1 MTDYTKLTDFAS
13 KDTLPT
19 GNAAKIVKGTEIDD
33 EFSAIQTAIGTKAD
47 TLSPTLTGT
56 PLTPTAASGTS
67 TTQIATTAFVTTADN
82 TLEAT
87 LQAAIDLKADIDSPT
102 INSPTFTGDPT
113 APTPSAGDND
123 TSIATTAF
131 VQNQI
136 NAARGFIA
144 FDGST
149 ATTIASQNLTLT
161 KNGTGNY
168 TISCDSSIRDDTSN
182 WAITIGNVDQ
192 GVLNQ
197 SPLNPTSTT
206 GPNSDDD
213 LTLYNCFVN
222 TRAISSFNIRAI
234 KTYNKYRIFSA
245 ADTDGNAT
253 QMFGITSVDP
263 TYICVTLF

>member
-1 MTDYTKLTDFAS
+1 MSNYSKTTDFAS
-13 KDTLPT
+13 KDALTSGSP
-19 GNAAKIVKGTEIDD
+19 NKILKGTEIDD
-33 EFSAIQTAIGTKAD
+33 EFNAIQVAVATKANSI
-47 TLSPTLTGT
+47 SPTLTGT
-56 PLTPTAASGTS
+56 PLAPTPASGTN

-82 TLEAT
+82 TLETT
-87 LQAAIDLKADIDSPT
+87 LQAAIDLKADI
-102 INSPTFTGDPT
+102 NSPTFTGDPK
-113 APTPSAGDND
+113 APTPSTGDND

-144 FDGST
+144 FNGST
-149 ATTIASQNLTLT
+149 ATTIASENLTLT

-168 TISCDSSIRDDTSN
+168 TIACDSSIRDGTSN

-192 GVLNQ
+192 GVLSQ
-197 SPLNPTSTT
+197 TPLNPTATT

-222 TRAISSFNIRAI
+222 TRSVTSFNIRAI

-253 QMFGITSVDP
+253 QMFGITAVDP

>member
-1 MTDYTKLTDFAS
+1 MSNYSKTTDFAS
-13 KDTLPT
+13 KDALAS
-19 GNAAKIVKGTEIDD
+19 GNANKIVKGTEIDD
-33 EFSAIQTAIGTKAD
+33 EFSAIQTAIATKAN

-56 PLTPTAASGTS
+56 PLAPTAASGTN
-67 TTQIATTAFVTTADN
+67 TTQIATTAFVTVADS

-87 LQAAIDLKADIDSPT
+87 LQAAIDLKAVID
-102 INSPTFTGDPT
+102 SPTFTGDPK
-113 APTPSAGDND
+113 APTPSTGDND

-168 TISCDSSIRDDTSN
+168 TITCDSSIRDGTSN

-192 GVLNQ
+192 GVFSQ
-197 SPLNPTSTT
+197 EPLNPTTAT
-206 GPNSDDD
+206 GPDSDDD
-213 LTLYNCFVN
+213 LTLYNCYVN
-222 TRAISSFNIRAI
+222 SRGTDSFNIRAI
-234 KTYNKYRIFSA
+234 KAYNKYRIFIA

-253 QMFGITSVDP
+253 QMFGITAVDP

>member
-1 MTDYTKLTDFAS
+1 MSNYSKTTDFAS
-13 KDTLPT
+13 KDALAT
-19 GNAAKIVKGTEIDD
+19 GNANKIVKGTEIDD

-102 INSPTFTGDPT
+102 FTGDPT
-113 APTPSAGDND
+113 APTPSTGDND

-144 FDGST
+144 FNGST

-161 KNGTGNY
+161 KDGTGNY
-168 TISCDSSIRDDTSN
+168 TISCDSSIRDGTSN

-197 SPLNPTSTT
+197 SPLNPDNTT
-206 GPNSDDD
+206 GPDSDDD
-213 LTLYNCFVN
+213 LTLYNCFVK
-222 TRAISSFNIRAI
+222 TRAVDSFNIRAI

-245 ADTDGNAT
+245 ADGDGNAT
-253 QMFGITSVDP
+253 QMFGVTSVDP

>member
-1 MTDYTKLTDFAS
+1 MSNYSKTTDFAS
-13 KDTLPT
+13 KDALAT
-19 GNAAKIVKGTEIDD
+19 GNANKIVKGTEIDD
-33 EFSAIQTAIGTKAD
+33 EFNAIQTAIATKAN

-56 PLTPTAASGTS
+56 PLSPTAASGTN
-67 TTQIATTAFVTTADN
+67 TTQIATTAFVTAADN

-87 LQAAIDLKADIDSPT
+87 LQAAIDLKADI
-102 INSPTFTGDPT
+102 NSPTFTGDPT
-113 APTPSAGDND
+113 APTPSTGDND

-149 ATTIASQNLTLT
+149 ATTIASENLTLT
-161 KNGTGNY
+161 KNGTGDY
-168 TISCDSSIRDDTSN
+168 TINCDSSIRDGTSN

-192 GVLNQ
+192 GVLSQ
-197 SPLNPTSTT
+197 APLDPDNTT
-206 GPNSDDD
+206 GPDSDDD

-222 TRAISSFNIRAI
+222 SRAVDSFNIRAI

-253 QMFGITSVDP
+253 QMFGITAVDP

>member
-1 MTDYTKLTDFAS
+1 MSNYSKTTDFAS
-13 KDTLPT
+13 KDALAT
-19 GNAAKIVKGTEIDD
+19 GNANKIVKGTEIDD
-33 EFSAIQTAIGTKAD
+33 EFNAIQTAIATKAN

-56 PLTPTAASGTS
+56 PLSPTAASGTN

-87 LQAAIDLKADIDSPT
+87 LQAAIDLKADI
-102 INSPTFTGDPT
+102 NSPTFTGDPT
-113 APTPSAGDND
+113 APTPSTGDND

-149 ATTIASQNLTLT
+149 ATTIASENLTLT

-168 TISCDSSIRDDTSN
+168 TINCDSSIRDGTSN

-192 GVLNQ
+192 GVLSQ
-197 SPLNPTSTT
+197 TPLNPTSTT

-222 TRAISSFNIRAI
+222 SRAVGSFNIRAI

-253 QMFGITSVDP
+253 QMFGITAVDP

>member
-1 MTDYTKLTDFAS
+1 MSNYSKTTDFAS
-13 KDTLPT
+13 KDALAT
-19 GNAAKIVKGTEIDD
+19 GNANKIVKGTEIDD
-33 EFSAIQTAIGTKAD
+33 EFNAIQTAIATKAN

-56 PLTPTAASGTS
+56 PLAPTAASGTN

-82 TLEAT
+82 TLETT

-102 INSPTFTGDPT
+102 FTGDPT
-113 APTPSAGDND
+113 APTPSTGDND

-168 TISCDSSIRDDTSN
+168 TINCDSSIRDGTSN

-192 GVLNQ
+192 GVLSQ
-197 SPLNPTSTT
+197 TPLNPTAAT

-222 TRAISSFNIRAI
+222 SRAIASFNIRAI

-253 QMFGITSVDP
+253 QMFGITAVDP

>member
-1 MTDYTKLTDFAS
+1 MSNYSKTTDFAS
-13 KDTLPT
+13 KDALAT
-19 GNAAKIVKGTEIDD
+19 GNANKIVKGTEIDD
-33 EFSAIQTAIGTKAD
+33 EFNAIQTAIATKAN

-56 PLTPTAASGTS
+56 PLAPTAASGTS
-67 TTQIATTAFVTTADN
+67 TTQIATTAFVTAADSA
-82 TLEAT
+82 LRAT
-87 LQAAIDLKADIDSPT
+87 LQAAIDLKAN
-102 INSPTFTGDPT
+102 INSPTFTGDPK
-113 APTPSAGDND
+113 APTPSTGDND

-144 FDGST
+144 FNGST

-161 KNGTGNY
+161 KYGTGNY
-168 TISCDSSIRDDTSN
+168 NITCDSSIRDGTSN

-192 GVLNQ
+192 GVFSQ
-197 SPLNPTSTT
+197 TPLNPDATT

-213 LTLYNCFVN
+213 LTLYNCYVN
-222 TRAISSFNIRAI
+222 SRGVGSFNIRAI

-253 QMFGITSVDP
+253 QMFGITAVDP

>member
-1 MTDYTKLTDFAS
+1 MSNYSKTTDFAS
-13 KDTLPT
+13 KDALAT
-19 GNAAKIVKGTEIDD
+19 GNANKIVKGTEIDD
-33 EFSAIQTAIGTKAD
+33 EFNAIQTAIATKAN

-56 PLTPTAASGTS
+56 PLSPTAASGTN
-67 TTQIATTAFVTTADN
+67 TTQIATTAFVTTADS
-82 TLEAT
+82 TLETT
-87 LQAAIDLKADIDSPT
+87 LQTAIDLKAD

-113 APTPSAGDND
+113 APTPSTGDND

-144 FDGST
+144 FNGST
-149 ATTIASQNLTLT
+149 ATTIASENLTLT

-168 TISCDSSIRDDTSN
+168 TITCDSSIRDGTSN

-192 GVLNQ
+192 GVLSQ
-197 SPLNPTSTT
+197 TPLNPTSTT

-222 TRAISSFNIRAI
+222 SRAVGSFNIRAI

-253 QMFGITSVDP
+253 QMFGITAVDP

>member
-1 MTDYTKLTDFAS
+1 MSNYSKTTDFAS
-13 KDTLPT
+13 KDALAT
-19 GNAAKIVKGTEIDD
+19 GNANKIVKGTEIDD
-33 EFSAIQTAIGTKAD
+33 EFNAIQTAIATKAN

-56 PLTPTAASGTS
+56 PLSPTAASGTN

-87 LQAAIDLKADIDSPT
+87 LQAAIDLKADI
-102 INSPTFTGDPT
+102 NSPTFTGDPK
-113 APTPSAGDND
+113 APTPSTGDND

-161 KNGTGNY
+161 KNGTGDY
-168 TISCDSSIRDDTSN
+168 TINCDSSIRDGTSN

-192 GVLNQ
+192 GVLSQ
-197 SPLNPTSTT
+197 APLDPDNTT
-206 GPNSDDD
+206 GPDSDDD

-222 TRAISSFNIRAI
+222 SRAVDSFNIRAI

-253 QMFGITSVDP
+253 QMFGITAVDP

>member
-1 MTDYTKLTDFAS
+1 MSNYSKTTDFAS
-13 KDTLPT
+13 KDALAT
-19 GNAAKIVKGTEIDD
+19 GNANKIVKGTEIDD
-33 EFSAIQTAIGTKAD
+33 EFNAIQTAIATKAN

-56 PLTPTAASGTS
+56 PLSPTAASGTN
-67 TTQIATTAFVTTADN
+67 TTQIATTAFVTAADN
-82 TLEAT
+82 TLETT
-87 LQAAIDLKADIDSPT
+87 LQAAIDLKAN

-113 APTPSAGDND
+113 APTPSTGDND

-149 ATTIASQNLTLT
+149 ATTIASENLTLT
-161 KNGTGNY
+161 KNGTGDY
-168 TISCDSSIRDDTSN
+168 TINCDSSIRDGTSN

-192 GVLNQ
+192 GVLSQ
-197 SPLNPTSTT
+197 APLDPDNTT
-206 GPNSDDD
+206 GPDSDDD

-222 TRAISSFNIRAI
+222 SRAVDSFNIRAI

-253 QMFGITSVDP
+253 QMFGITAVDP